1 MKQLSLFAAALTAA
15 LGACTTGDVD
25 PDRMLEPTTFKVR
38 IENVAPW
45 TVLKAGTHETKVTGQ
60 AGPLQSGESF
70 EIPFTAGANQ
80 RVSFVA
86 MLGQSNDW
94 FFAPKPEG
102 IALYDDAGNPRSGN
116 VTSEIFLFDAGSEI
130 DQEPAVGDATGPRQP
145 APDFGA
151 PDPIAMVRQL
161 AKTVPLTAGGTFT
174 LPNIADMIQV
184 TLVPGANRQFTLRIT
199 NVSTATTLVT
209 SQGSSAIGI
218 SPAVWALHIAPAP
231 VFAEGVA
238 DRAQGLELVA
248 ESGRGAML
256 GSAMTALAGA
266 ARCDHAARDPAG
278 RRSRL
283 ARRRDP
289 RRDLGRGRLRRW
301 LQPVVRGAAT
311 ARTDPRG
318 GGAAPGAGDR
328 GDRWR
333 RAARRADHDAPAGCG
348 RRDRR
353 RHRAR
358 RARAT
363 PRLKAARPP
372 VRTVE

>member
-1 MKQLSLFAAALTAA
+1 MRPLVVTALCGAALLGFAANSLLGLAA
-15 LGACTTGDVD
+15 LGG
-25 PDRMLEPTTFKVR
+25 
-38 IENVAPW
+38 
-45 TVLKAGTHETKVTGQ
+45 
-60 AGPLQSGESF
+60 
-70 EIPFTAGANQ
+70 GA
-80 RVSFVA
+80 
-86 MLGQSNDW
+86 
-94 FFAPKPEG
+94 
-102 IALYDDAGNPRSGN
+102 I
-116 VTSEIFLFDAGSEI
+116 
-130 DQEPAVGDATGPRQP
+130 DATSFIAIRICSGALVLAVLVALARRPAFDDDRHPGSWASGAALWLYAAAFSFAYLWLTTATGALILFASVQVTMFGWSVVRGDRPRP
-145 APDFGA
+145 LEWLGLAIAAAGLVALTLPGLER
-151 PDPIAMVRQL
+151 PDPVAAAMMAL
-161 AKTVPLTAGGTFT
+161 AGISWG
-174 LPNIADMIQV
+174 IY
-184 TLVPGANRQFTLRIT
+184 TLR
-199 NVSTATTLVT
+199 
-209 SQGSSAIGI
+209 
-218 SPAVWALHIAPAP
+218 
-231 VFAEGVA
+231 
-238 DRAQGLELVA
+238 
-248 ESGRGAML
+248 GRGAAL